1 MGNVLPSDKDIH
13 ETFDLKGS
21 MFGRITSDEEAS
33 KNPHAVMKDQNWIKR
48 KDKLELGPKKRELL
62 MTQLE
67 RDVEILSKLNIM
79 DYSLLIGIHDIQK
92 GNTECIRDH
101 KLHMVTVSFFIMYLF
116 YVFVCFL
123 LLFKAKDRSVGKKII
138 DETKP
143 VSKSQH
149 SS

>member
-62 MTQLE
+62 MAQLE

-101 KLHMVTVSFFIMYLF
+101 KLHMVTVSFIYLF
-116 YVFVCFL
+116 YILCLFL
-123 LLFKAKDRSVGKKII
+123 II
-138 DETKP
+138 
-143 VSKSQH
+143 VQSQRQISWKENH
-149 SS
+149 R

>member
-62 MTQLE
+62 MAQLE

-101 KLHMVTVSFFIMYLF
+101 KLHMVTVSFIYLF
-116 YVFVCFL
+116 YILCLFL
-123 LLFKAKDRSVGKKII
+123 IIVQSQRQISWKENHRWNEASPKKP
-138 DETKP
+138 T
-143 VSKSQH
+143 
-149 SS
+149 